1 MNKPLLPKKIF
12 FFCSFFFLSLF
23 AVQANAIE
31 KEKPTPTTS
40 QPPVEAPF
48 ITRWDLSKTGS
59 GTNDQISFNIATS
72 GNVRFT
78 WQEVS
83 PGSATGTGIF
93 SGNTASITGLPANA
107 IIDLSI
113 SPTNFQHFFINE
125 GPDKERLVDIKQ
137 WGTTAWTSMNSA
149 FLGCSNLE
157 VNALDTPDLGAV
169 LDMFQMFRG
178 ATIFNQNI
186 GAWDVSNVTNMS
198 GMFASASSFNQDI
211 GPWNIT
217 NASSMTDIFYNS
229 GINLTNYD
237 KILIAWDAAGYENKN
252 LGDVSPLH
260 YCAGETA
267 RTSLLGKG
275 WAINGDA
282 LGCTTTALV
291 SNINPSAENESVT
304 FTATI
309 APSSATGTV
318 TFKDGII
325 ELATVAIAAGEASYT
340 TSALVSGSYTIT
352 AKYNGDQTNAS
363 STSNTINQVIRTPE
377 FITRWD
383 LSKTGSG
390 ADQISFEVETSGSVD
405 YSWVEVNN
413 AANFGSGTF
422 AGTIATI
429 TSLPVDA
436 TIDLSISPTNLQR
449 FFINNGADKERLID
463 VKQWGT
469 TAWTNMNSAFSGC
482 SNVEVNALDNPSLD
496 GVTDMTQMFRGATI
510 FNQDI
515 GDWDI
520 TNASSMTDIFYNSGI
535 SADSYD
541 KILIAWDAAGYENK
555 NLGDVSPLHYCA
567 GETARTSLLGKG
579 WAINGDA
586 LGCTTTNLVADTN
599 PSLENESV
607 TFTATIAPS
616 SATGTVTFKDGIIEL
631 ATVAIA
637 AGEASY
643 TTSAL
648 VSGSYTITAKY
659 NGDQTNASSTSNTI
673 NQVIRTPEFITRWD
687 LSKTGSGT
695 NDQISFNVAVAG
707 AVDFT
712 WQEVSP
718 GSATGLGSI
727 TASGTFTITGL
738 PTNAIIDLSISP
750 TNFQRFFINDGVDK
764 ARLIDVK
771 QWGTTA
777 WTSMNSA
784 FLGCSNLEV
793 NALDTP
799 DLGAVSD
806 MFQMFRGATIF
817 NQDISK
823 WDVSKVIDMSFMFR
837 QATAFNQDIRAWDV
851 GNVTDMTVMFS
862 VASAF
867 NQDIGDWNVSN
878 VANMSNMF
886 AGASAFN
893 KDIGSWDVGN
903 VTDMIA
909 MFAEASAF
917 NQDIGTWNVSNVTNM
932 YGMFQITSAFNQNIG
947 AWDITNASNM
957 TNIFFNSGISTDNY
971 DKILTAW
978 DAAGYTNKD
987 LGNAS
992 PLRYCAGETARTSLL
1007 SKGWAINGD
1016 VLGCTTTSLV
1026 TDINPSLEN
1035 ESGTFTATI
1044 APSSATGTVTFKD
1057 GTTELAT
1064 VAITAGEASYTTSTL
1079 ALGAHTITA
1088 EYNGDQTNASSTSNT
1103 INQVIRTPEFIT
1115 RWDLSKTGSGAD
1127 QISFE
1132 VATSGD
1138 VSFTWQEVSPG
1149 STSGSGTFSGTVAT
1163 ITGLPV
1169 DAVIDLSISPTNFQR
1184 FFINDGPDKER
1195 LVDVKQWGT
1204 TAWTNMNQAFLGC
1217 SNLEVNALDTP
1228 DLDAV
1233 LNMFQMFSGATI
1245 FNQDIGSWDVSKVI
1259 DMSFM
1264 FFQATAF
1271 NQDISKW
1278 DVSKV
1283 IDMSFMFRQ
1292 ASAFNQNID
1301 SWDVSSVIVMSSMF
1315 RQASAF
1321 NQNIDNWDVSNVI
1334 NMGDMFNEAAVFNQN
1349 IGNWDV
1355 SNVTNMYGMFREAS
1369 AFNQNIGGWKV
1380 SNVTDMGTMFSQ
1392 ASAFNQN
1399 IGTWN
1404 VSNVTNMRS
1413 MFYRASAF
1421 NQDIG
1426 DWNVSNVTN
1435 MNDMFYDSGISAD
1448 NYDNIL
1454 IAWDEAGYTN
1464 KNLGDASPLRY
1475 CAGLQARTNLIAK
1488 GWAFSGDTYTNSC
1501 LEIDLK
1507 GNNVTVSDGS
1517 VNPSFTN
1524 YTDFGFT
1531 VLSGNAI
1538 SRTFTIDNSGTG
1550 MLNLPGSPKV
1560 AINGAYSA
1568 DFTLTQEPAAAI
1580 PGGTSTTFEITFNP
1594 TAAGLRTATVSI
1606 ANDDPDEN
1614 PYTFTIQGTGVC
1626 TPLTTSPGDVDITW
1640 TGAVSTDWNT
1650 ACNWTPAWVPD
1661 LSNARVIVPY
1671 RTNKPIINGI
1681 VPDIKIL
1688 YLSNSATLTINES
1701 SVLNVRGND
1710 GVDKG
1715 VLVYGTLTNN
1725 GTLNIE
1731 SSTQEA
1737 IDAYIYLR
1745 DGDSRVV
1752 NNGTMNINST
1762 DEAIGVGFS
1771 TISSFENNSTGIINI
1786 KNGIGIEVAYPND
1799 YLNFTN
1805 LGVINYDGDKLALS
1819 LQGTTNF
1826 INEGSMHINSG
1837 TGISVLTPSNITNV
1851 NCGKIIMQ
1859 SGTYSSTGTTTNSG
1873 LLQMPNAYDFVNT
1886 STFTNNGVLKAK
1898 TVSGIT
1904 NNALVL
1910 TNSCPI
1916 FTIAGS
1922 NDITINGVFTDAAAL
1937 TSAGTYNVADGKFT
1951 ANGSLPAGSQ
1961 GLFAKFTRASDG
1973 CTVIVPFDYDNVLP
1987 TSISSN
1993 KSVTCGGVPV
2003 TLSAS
2008 CTSGVPTWYNSASAT
2023 VALGTGNS
2031 FSFSPTVTTSYYVSC
2046 DATDCKVFPRLLG
2059 GEIVVATP
2067 PTITTNFPSIC
2078 KGESAVLTGTCTT
2091 GTVFRWN
2098 TTASGTETAA
2108 LGNSSTRSITAAGT
2122 YTAFCEIDGCPTS
2135 LTSITIS
2142 ESTNC
2147 EGSAAIAILPAAVV
2161 TCPNENIT
2169 LTASGCA
2176 GTLTWLGGSTT
2187 QTGTIARFTPT
2198 VTTTYFV
2205 QCSTGGGASVDVVV
2219 VTPTVTV
2226 ANNFT
2231 TGAHKVK
2238 ATSSIISNKKIGDP
2252 NFTPTPNVTF
2262 ESGGSIEL
2270 NPGFQTVPYSIFKA
2284 SIVGCPD

>member
-1 MNKPLLPKKIF
+1 
-12 FFCSFFFLSLF
+12 
-23 AVQANAIE
+23 
-31 KEKPTPTTS
+31 
-40 QPPVEAPF
+40 
-48 ITRWDLSKTGS
+48 
-59 GTNDQISFNIATS
+59 
-72 GNVRFT
+72 
-78 WQEVS
+78 
-83 PGSATGTGIF
+83 
-93 SGNTASITGLPANA
+93 
-107 IIDLSI
+107 
-113 SPTNFQHFFINE
+113 
-125 GPDKERLVDIKQ
+125 
-137 WGTTAWTSMNSA
+137 
-149 FLGCSNLE
+149 
-157 VNALDTPDLGAV
+157 
-169 LDMFQMFRG
+169 
-178 ATIFNQNI
+178 
-186 GAWDVSNVTNMS
+186 
-198 GMFASASSFNQDI
+198 
-211 GPWNIT
+211 
-217 NASSMTDIFYNS
+217 
-229 GINLTNYD
+229 
-237 KILIAWDAAGYENKN
+237 
-252 LGDVSPLH
+252 
-260 YCAGETA
+260 
-267 RTSLLGKG
+267 
-275 WAINGDA
+275 
-282 LGCTTTALV
+282 
-291 SNINPSAENESVT
+291 
-304 FTATI
+304 
-309 APSSATGTV
+309 
-318 TFKDGII
+318 
-325 ELATVAIAAGEASYT
+325 
-340 TSALVSGSYTIT
+340 
-352 AKYNGDQTNAS
+352 
-363 STSNTINQVIRTPE
+363 
-377 FITRWD
+377 
-383 LSKTGSG
+383 
-390 ADQISFEVETSGSVD
+390 
-405 YSWVEVNN
+405 
-413 AANFGSGTF
+413 
-422 AGTIATI
+422 
-429 TSLPVDA
+429 
-436 TIDLSISPTNLQR
+436 
-449 FFINNGADKERLID
+449 
-463 VKQWGT
+463 
-469 TAWTNMNSAFSGC
+469 
-482 SNVEVNALDNPSLD
+482 
-496 GVTDMTQMFRGATI
+496 
-510 FNQDI
+510 
-515 GDWDI
+515 
-520 TNASSMTDIFYNSGI
+520 
-535 SADSYD
+535 
-541 KILIAWDAAGYENK
+541 
-555 NLGDVSPLHYCA
+555 
-567 GETARTSLLGKG
+567 
-579 WAINGDA
+579 
-586 LGCTTTNLVADTN
+586 
-599 PSLENESV
+599 
-607 TFTATIAPS
+607 
-616 SATGTVTFKDGIIEL
+616 
-631 ATVAIA
+631 
-637 AGEASY
+637 
-643 TTSAL
+643 
-648 VSGSYTITAKY
+648 
-659 NGDQTNASSTSNTI
+659 
-673 NQVIRTPEFITRWD
+673 
-687 LSKTGSGT
+687 
-695 NDQISFNVAVAG
+695 
-707 AVDFT
+707 
-712 WQEVSP
+712 
-718 GSATGLGSI
+718 
-727 TASGTFTITGL
+727 
-738 PTNAIIDLSISP
+738 
-750 TNFQRFFINDGVDK
+750 
-764 ARLIDVK
+764 
-771 QWGTTA
+771 
-777 WTSMNSA
+777 
-784 FLGCSNLEV
+784 
-793 NALDTP
+793 
-799 DLGAVSD
+799 
-806 MFQMFRGATIF
+806 
-817 NQDISK
+817 
-823 WDVSKVIDMSFMFR
+823 
-837 QATAFNQDIRAWDV
+837 
-851 GNVTDMTVMFS
+851 
-862 VASAF
+862 
-867 NQDIGDWNVSN
+867 
-878 VANMSNMF
+878 
-886 AGASAFN
+886 
-893 KDIGSWDVGN
+893 
-903 VTDMIA
+903 
-909 MFAEASAF
+909 
-917 NQDIGTWNVSNVTNM
+917 
-932 YGMFQITSAFNQNIG
+932 
-947 AWDITNASNM
+947 
-957 TNIFFNSGISTDNY
+957 
-971 DKILTAW
+971 
-978 DAAGYTNKD
+978 
-987 LGNAS
+987 
-992 PLRYCAGETARTSLL
+992 
-1007 SKGWAINGD
+1007 
-1016 VLGCTTTSLV
+1016 
-1026 TDINPSLEN
+1026 
-1035 ESGTFTATI
+1035 
-1044 APSSATGTVTFKD
+1044 
-1057 GTTELAT
+1057 
-1064 VAITAGEASYTTSTL
+1064 
-1079 ALGAHTITA
+1079 
-1088 EYNGDQTNASSTSNT
+1088 
-1103 INQVIRTPEFIT
+1103 
-1115 RWDLSKTGSGAD
+1115 
-1127 QISFE
+1127 
-1132 VATSGD
+1132 
-1138 VSFTWQEVSPG
+1138 
-1149 STSGSGTFSGTVAT
+1149 
-1163 ITGLPV
+1163 
-1169 DAVIDLSISPTNFQR
+1169 
-1184 FFINDGPDKER
+1184 
-1195 LVDVKQWGT
+1195 
-1204 TAWTNMNQAFLGC
+1204 
-1217 SNLEVNALDTP
+1217 
-1228 DLDAV
+1228 
-1233 LNMFQMFSGATI
+1233 
-1245 FNQDIGSWDVSKVI
+1245 
-1259 DMSFM
+1259 
-1264 FFQATAF
+1264 
-1271 NQDISKW
+1271 
-1278 DVSKV
+1278 
-1283 IDMSFMFRQ
+1283 
-1292 ASAFNQNID
+1292 
-1301 SWDVSSVIVMSSMF
+1301 
-1315 RQASAF
+1315 
-1321 NQNIDNWDVSNVI
+1321 
-1334 NMGDMFNEAAVFNQN
+1334 MGDMFNEAAVFNQN

-1661 LSNARVIVPY
+1661 LSNAGVLVPY
-1671 RTNKPIINGI
+1671 RANEPTINGI
-1681 VPDIKIL
+1681 VPDIKV
-1688 YLSNSATLTINES
+1688 LSLNYPATLTINES

-1731 SSTQEA
+1731 SSTQQA

-1745 DGDSRVV
+1745 SVDSKVV

-1762 DEAIGVGFS
+1762 DEAIGVGAS
-1771 TISSFENNSTGIINI
+1771 TESRFTNNATGVINI
-1786 KNGIGIEVAYPND
+1786 VNGIGIEVAQHSDVLIFENYG
-1799 YLNFTN
+1799 T
-1805 LGVINYDGDKLALS
+1805 INYNGAKDALS
-1819 LQGTTNF
+1819 LQGTTTF
-1826 INEGSMHINSG
+1826 TNEGSININSG
-1837 TGISVLTPSNITNV
+1837 TGISMLTPSSLTNR

-1886 STFTNNGVLKAK
+1886 ATFTNNGVLKAK

-1961 GLFAKFTRASDG
+1961 GLFAKLTRASDG
-1973 CTVIVPFDYDNVLP
+1973 CTVIVPFDFDNVLP
-1987 TSISSN
+1987 TSIASN
-1993 KSVTCGGVPV
+1993 KSVTCSGVPV

-2023 VALGTGNS
+2023 VALGTGDS
-2031 FSFSPTVTTSYYVSC
+2031 FDFSPIVTTTYYVSC
-2046 DATDCKVFPRLLG
+2046 DASDCKVPPRLLG

-2067 PTITTNFPSIC
+2067 PTITSNFASLC

-2238 ATSSIISNKKIGDP
+2238 ATSSVISNKKIGDP

>member
-125 GPDKERLVDIKQ
+125 GPDKERLVDVKQ

-390 ADQISFEVETSGSVD
+390 
-405 YSWVEVNN
+405 
-413 AANFGSGTF
+413 
-422 AGTIATI
+422 
-429 TSLPVDA
+429 
-436 TIDLSISPTNLQR
+436 
-449 FFINNGADKERLID
+449 
-463 VKQWGT
+463 
-469 TAWTNMNSAFSGC
+469 
-482 SNVEVNALDNPSLD
+482 
-496 GVTDMTQMFRGATI
+496 
-510 FNQDI
+510 
-515 GDWDI
+515 
-520 TNASSMTDIFYNSGI
+520 
-535 SADSYD
+535 
-541 KILIAWDAAGYENK
+541 
-555 NLGDVSPLHYCA
+555 
-567 GETARTSLLGKG
+567 
-579 WAINGDA
+579 
-586 LGCTTTNLVADTN
+586 
-599 PSLENESV
+599 
-607 TFTATIAPS
+607 
-616 SATGTVTFKDGIIEL
+616 
-631 ATVAIA
+631 
-637 AGEASY
+637 
-643 TTSAL
+643 
-648 VSGSYTITAKY
+648 
-659 NGDQTNASSTSNTI
+659 
-673 NQVIRTPEFITRWD
+673 
-687 LSKTGSGT
+687 T

-777 WTSMNSA
+777 WTSMISA
-784 FLGCSNLEV
+784 FYGCSNLEV

-1228 DLDAV
+1228 DLGAV

-1355 SNVTNMYGMFREAS
+1355 SMVTNMSFMFSEAS
-1369 AFNQNIGGWKV
+1369 AFNQDIGSWNVG
-1380 SNVTDMGTMFSQ
+1380 NVTK
-1392 ASAFNQN
+1392 
-1399 IGTWN
+1399 WN

-1421 NQDIG
+1421 NQDVG
-1426 DWNVSNVTN
+1426 SWNVSNVAEMRSMFNGASAFNQNIGGWNITN
-1435 MNDMFYDSGISAD
+1435 AGSMTDIFYDSGISAD

-1454 IAWDEAGYTN
+1454 IAWDAAGYTD
-1464 KNLGDASPLRY
+1464 KNMGDASPLQY
-1475 CAGLQARTNLIAK
+1475 CAGLAARTNLITN
-1488 GWAFSGDTYTNSC
+1488 GWAFSGDTYSNSC

-1507 GNNVTVSDGS
+1507 GNNVAISDGS
-1517 VNPSFTN
+1517 VNPSFTDH
-1524 YTDFGFT
+1524 TDFGFT
-1531 VLSGNAI
+1531 AISGGDAI
-1538 SRTFTIDNSGTG
+1538 SRIFTIENSGTG
-1550 MLNLPGSPKV
+1550 MLNLPGTYAGSPKV
-1560 AINGAYSA
+1560 AINGAYIP

-1614 PYTFTIQGTGVC
+1614 PYTFAIQGTGVC
-1626 TPLTTSPGDVDITW
+1626 TPLTTSPGNVDITW

-1661 LSNARVIVPY
+1661 LSNAGVLVPY
-1671 RTNKPIINGI
+1671 RANEPTINGI
-1681 VPDIKIL
+1681 VPDIKV
-1688 YLSNSATLTINES
+1688 LSLNYPATLTINES

-1731 SSTQEA
+1731 SSTQQA

-1745 DGDSRVV
+1745 SVDSKVV

-1762 DEAIGVGFS
+1762 DEAIGVGAS
-1771 TISSFENNSTGIINI
+1771 TESRFTNNATGVINI
-1786 KNGIGIEVAYPND
+1786 VNGIGIEVAQHSDVLIFENYG
-1799 YLNFTN
+1799 T
-1805 LGVINYDGDKLALS
+1805 INYNGAKDALS
-1819 LQGTTNF
+1819 LQGTTTF
-1826 INEGSMHINSG
+1826 TNEGSININSG
-1837 TGISVLTPSNITNV
+1837 TGISMLTPSSLTNR

-1886 STFTNNGVLKAK
+1886 ATFTNNGVLKAK

-1961 GLFAKFTRASDG
+1961 GLFAKLTRASDG
-1973 CTVIVPFDYDNVLP
+1973 CTVIVPFDFDNVLP
-1987 TSISSN
+1987 TSIASN
-1993 KSVTCGGVPV
+1993 KSVTCSGVPV

-2023 VALGTGNS
+2023 VALGTGDS
-2031 FSFSPTVTTSYYVSC
+2031 FDFSPIVTTTYYVSC
-2046 DATDCKVFPRLLG
+2046 DASDCKVPPRLLG

-2067 PTITTNFPSIC
+2067 PTITSNFASLC